1 MLGWDD
7 PRTTTDALAAFGLKP
22 TQAIAPPAQDLWPCN
37 LTAFN
42 VFYRL
47 RTQWITGPRG
57 ATGLRLE
64 ALPTALQLEAVP
76 AAAWPEVSAQVQT
89 MEAEALRLW
98 RERR

>member
-1 MLGWDD
+1 VLGWDD

-22 TQAIAPPAQDLWPCN
+22 AQALAPPVQDIWPCN

-76 AAAWPEVSAQVQT
+76 AADWPAVSTEVQS

>member
-7 PRTTTDALAAFGLKP
+7 PRATTNALAAFGLKP
-22 TQAIAPPAQDLWPCN
+22 DQPIAPSAQDIWPCN

-42 VFYRL
+42 VFYRM

-64 ALPTALQLEAVP
+64 ALPTALQLESVS
-76 AAAWPEVSAQVQT
+76 AADWSEVSAQVQL
-89 MEAEALRLW
+89 MEAETLRLW